1 MAIMEKIEDLKT
13 KIENH
18 FLTIDNIKNY
28 NFTIGKPEIFD
39 DVNLNVNLFPLI
51 CFTNIKYLM
60 ETEILN
66 AYDGKISL
74 TLIISDVSSEKSLF
88 SFLDINV
95 FKEVLKVIREEN
107 DVLIKE
113 VEFDD
118 NIENIYSL
126 IANIEIYLEYSI

>member
-1 MAIMEKIEDLKT
+1 MAIMEKIEDLKI

-66 AYDGKISL
+66 RYDGKISL

-88 SFLDINV
+88 TFLDENV
-95 FKEVLKVIREEN
+95 FKEILKVLRLEN
-107 DVLIKE
+107 DIMIKQ
-113 VEFDD
+113 VDFDD

-126 IANIEIYLEYSI
+126 IAEIEIYLEYSI

>member
-18 FLTIDNIKNY
+18 FLQIDAIKNY
-28 NFTIGKPEIFD
+28 NFNIGKPEIFD